1 MNNNQKNSL
10 EYSKPQLDEE
20 FSDNTILDVL
30 PQKIDEDNSSKYV
43 LIKHDYYSSD
53 SDHGRDLLADFIKSL
68 CDASYNSIVVYLID
82 RGTKLL
88 DENNPLFDNMLSLI
102 NKSELVVATKE
113 SMDFYGIKF
122 EADNKVVLQSSRS
135 VAEELIYI
143 NDLLIL
149 G

>member
-1 MNNNQKNSL
+1 MNNKQKNSL

-30 PQKIDEDNSSKYV
+30 PQKIDEDSSSKYV

-53 SDHGRDLLADFIKSL
+53 SDHGRELLADFIKSL

-82 RGTKLL
+82 KGTKLL
-88 DENNPLFDNMLSLI
+88 DENNPLFDNMLCLI

-113 SMDFYGIKF
+113 SMDFYGIKS
-122 EADNKVVLQSSRS
+122 ESDNKIVLQSSRS

>member
-1 MNNNQKNSL
+1 MNNKQKNSL

-30 PQKIDEDNSSKYV
+30 PQKIDEDSSSKYV

-53 SDHGRDLLADFIKSL
+53 SDHGRELLADFIKSL

-82 RGTKLL
+82 KGTKLL
-88 DENNPLFDNMLSLI
+88 DENNPLFDNMLCLI

-113 SMDFYGIKF
+113 SMDFYGIKS
-122 EADNKVVLQSSRS
+122 ESDNKIVLQSSRS

-143 NDLLIL
+143 NNLLIL